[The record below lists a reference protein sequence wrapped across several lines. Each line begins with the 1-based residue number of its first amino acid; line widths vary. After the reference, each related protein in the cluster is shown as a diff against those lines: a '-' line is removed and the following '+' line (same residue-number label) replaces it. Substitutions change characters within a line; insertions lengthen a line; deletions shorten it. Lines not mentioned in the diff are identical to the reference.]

1 MNNQLLRTFERNNYF
16 FGKLLTVRDFGLEQE
31 YHRDKVR
38 LHTRFLHD
46 WGVVCGL
53 RVRSAG
59 NPEFPWRWVLEPGL
73 AIDACGREII
83 VSQPCEFDL
92 QELLKQAGLLRLDP
106 KQPLYLALAYHEC
119 EAEAVPVYA
128 REQCA
133 PQADCAPNRI
143 IEGYSIGF
151 TTEAPMPAVAQ
162 LCEAVK
168 QAFEPKEGQLLPYQY
183 IHTLDVGPEGACS
196 VAAMDMT
203 KAAAGSFMSEL
214 YHVTRDTA
222 TMLPVKLTDNP
233 LHVASG
239 AGNIWAGFSA
249 DGVAALKLNADG
261 TYAVQ
266 TDKEQQVLDLGAR
279 HKGDY
284 AYMVVADGEDAT
296 AVSKIT
302 AAGVVGARGALD
314 PKHNLPADLK
324 PREVAVTPDDKWLV
338 IAAYHTG
345 ENQHQIAFWNIAK
358 GAVEHKVVAGHP
370 AKDLRTHFDGDS
382 LGVLYVTADAAY
394 YMDAQ
399 DQPLRQI
406 FGGHKL
412 VCGTLQGNFAFL
424 GGISS
429 DDGQWTVWVCD
440 LTGNAQPMPIHLEE
454 GAVIHDIDAGPAE
467 SLRVYVAT
475 SRGVAIIEAEREPA
489 EPVDLYR
496 VLCEQSMAC
505 PTCDPCTTEAVVLGR
520 VTLGDEGLPMVNAC
534 DGRRIVLNAGQL
546 TALFSC
552 LAQAVAKAPTNN
564 PLHRAQKEA

>member
-53 RVRSAG
+53 RVRSAS
-59 NPEFPWRWVLEPGL
+59 NTENPWRWVLEPGL

-92 QELLKQAGLLRLDP
+92 QEALKQAGMLQLDP
-106 KQPLYLALAYHEC
+106 TKPLYLALAYHEC

-151 TTEAPMPAVAQ
+151 TTEAPLPAVAQ
-162 LCEAVK
+162 LCEAVQ
-168 QAFEPKEGQLLPYQY
+168 QAVQPKEGKLKPYQY
-183 IHTLDVGPEGACS
+183 IHTLAVGQEGAYA
-196 VAAMDMT
+196 VATIDLA
-203 KAAAGSFMSEL
+203 KAAAGTGMSEV
-214 YHVTRDTA
+214 YHVTRDATA
-222 TMLPVKLTDNP
+222 LVPVKLPSNAMP
-233 LHVASG
+233 MASG
-239 AGNIWAGFSA
+239 GGNIWAGLSA
-249 DGVAALKLNADG
+249 DGVVALKLKADG
-261 TYAVQ
+261 TYAMHL
-266 TDKEQQVLDLGAR
+266 EQEQVLDLGAR

-284 AYMVVADGEDAT
+284 AYMVVGEPKAA
-296 AVSKIT
+296 AVSKVT
-302 AAGVVGARGALD
+302 AGGVVGARGALD
-314 PKHNLPADLK
+314 PTHNLPEELN
-324 PREVAVTPDDKWLV
+324 PHRVAVTPDDKWLA
-338 IAAYHTG
+338 IAVYHTG
-345 ENQHQIAFWNIAK
+345 EKQYMIAYWNIAK
-358 GAVEHKVVAGHP
+358 GAVEHKVVADNP
-370 AKDLRTHFDGDS
+370 AQDLRTHFDGDRQ
-382 LGVLYVTADAAY
+382 GVLYVTADAAY
-394 YMDAQ
+394 YADAY

-412 VCGTLQGNFAFL
+412 TCGTLQGNFAFL
-424 GGISS
+424 AGIG
-429 DDGQWTVWVCD
+429 DDGRWTVWVCD
-440 LTGNAQPMPIHLEE
+440 LTGTAQPMPIHLED

-475 SRGVAIIEAEREPA
+475 SMGVAIIEAEREPA
-489 EPVDLYR
+489 EPVDLYK
-496 VLCEQSMAC
+496 VLCEQSMTC

-520 VTLGDEGLPMVNAC
+520 ITLSEQGLPAVNVC
-534 DGRRIVLNAGQL
+534 DGRRILLNAGQL

-552 LAQAVAKAPTNN
+552 LTQAIAKAQVPN